1 MRGGAIVAASR
12 KSGNLKSPPDS
23 NHPTL
28 APSITLVFGK
38 GKIMEIIP
46 ARESH
51 ILPIVDMWKVFM
63 DYHSAIDPF
72 LARSLNGHIHFE
84 SFLREM
90 MNSPE
95 ALVLAALSRE
105 NVLGYAISRLN
116 KYTPVFLNETYGYIC
131 DMAVRD
137 SYRRKGIGERMLQR
151 ILEWFDS
158 RGVSRIELRVV
169 AANRIGC
176 SFWKKMG
183 FESFSHTL
191 CMTRSVSPQKDLKP
205 PSPLKDSVL
214 NPDCAFCRKCDRGDV
229 LFKNELAFALW
240 DEYPVARGHTLIL
253 PRRHVEDFFDLT
265 SMERIAMEEII
276 NFHRKKLL
284 EEDMTIQGFNV
295 GVNIGKAAG
304 QTIFHSHIHLIP
316 RREGDTPDPAGGVRG
331 VIPDKMHYKGELKK

>member
-1 MRGGAIVAASR
+1 M
-12 KSGNLKSPPDS
+12 
-23 NHPTL
+23 
-28 APSITLVFGK
+28 FGK
-38 GKIMEIIP
+38 GGIMEIIP
-46 ARESH
+46 AREDH
-51 ILPIVDMWKVFM
+51 ILPIVDIWKEFM

-72 LARSLNGHIHFE
+72 LIRSLNGHIHFE

-116 KYTPVFLNETYGYIC
+116 KYPPVFLNETYGYIC
-131 DMAVRD
+131 DMAVRG

-183 FESFSHTL
+183 FELSSHTL
-191 CMTRSVSPQKDLKP
+191 CMTRSLGPQKDLAP
-205 PSPLKDSVL
+205 PSPAGDPQSNSECV
-214 NPDCAFCRKCDRGDV
+214 FCRKYDKGDV

-265 SMERIAMEEII
+265 AMEIVAMEEMIR
-276 NFHRKKLL
+276 FHRKRLL

-316 RREGDTPDPAGGVRG
+316 RREGDTPDPSGGVRG